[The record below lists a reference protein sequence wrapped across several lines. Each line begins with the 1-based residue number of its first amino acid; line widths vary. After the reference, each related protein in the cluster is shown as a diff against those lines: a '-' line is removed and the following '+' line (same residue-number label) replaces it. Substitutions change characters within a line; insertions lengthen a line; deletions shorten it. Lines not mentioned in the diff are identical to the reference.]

1 MHSFRYIKIAFPLSL
16 HRFVLCG
23 MFVAVVFNLIG
34 CTSGPN
40 PSESLDSQQG
50 TETRDSQPLKEV
62 PTDLEAAKETQT
74 GSASFISE
82 EFQGKQ
88 TASGDTYNQD
98 QLVAAHPSYLLGTV
112 VRVINLENGRTVEVR
127 IIDRSAMAKGKGSPI
142 IDVSRGAAEQLEFT
156 EGGQVRVR
164 VEVLEGGSERRKQ

>member
-1 MHSFRYIKIAFPLSL
+1 MQSLLYIRMASPFSL
-16 HRFVLCG
+16 HGFVLRG
-23 MFVAVVFNLIG
+23 IFVAAVFSLIG

-40 PSESLDSQQG
+40 SPASRNSQQG
-50 TETRDSQPLKEV
+50 RETRDSQPVKEV
-62 PTDLEAAKETQT
+62 PADQAVKETQT

-98 QLVAAHPSYLLGTV
+98 QLVAAHPSYPLGTV
-112 VRVINLENGRTVEVR
+112 VRLINLENGRTVEVR
-127 IIDRSAMAKGKGSPI
+127 VIDRSPKAKGEGSPI

-156 EGGQVRVR
+156 KEGQARVR
-164 VEVLEGGSERRKQ
+164 VEALEEENERREP